1 MTSQG
6 KTRVDLKQI
15 IASMKEDMEASV
27 GQALSNE
34 VDNILDK
41 LLGMSDLLDSHFSA
55 LKSRLDQLEENI
67 INAIN

>member
-1 MTSQG
+1 
-6 KTRVDLKQI
+6 
-15 IASMKEDMEASV
+15 MKEDMEASV

-55 LKSRLDQLEENI
+55 LKSRLDQLEENV